1 MLIIASLV
9 EREAMVAKER
19 PLIASVIYNRLHDDI
34 RLDIDATMRFAVR
47 QLEAAA
53 EAVRAPEPE
62 PVQHAR
68 ARRGCRRARSATP
81 ASPRSRRPRI
91 RRKTGYLFYVVKP
104 GRCGEHNFAKTDAE
118 FQGYVNE
125 YNRARD
131 ERGGKSPTTC

>member
-1 MLIIASLV
+1 MLIIASLI

-19 PLIASVIYNRLHDDI
+19 PIIASVIYNRLRDDI
-34 RLDIDATMRFAVR
+34 RLDIDATTPLRGG

-53 EAVRAPEPE
+53 EGVRAPEPE

-68 ARRGCRRARSATP
+68 APGPSARPDRQPRARLDQGRGP
-81 ASPRSRRPRI
+81 
-91 RRKTGYLFYVVKP
+91 P
-104 GRCGEHNFAKTDAE
+104 GEDRLPLLRGQAGHLREHNFAKTDAE

-131 ERGGKSPTTC
+131 KNGGKSPTTC